1 LTVRS
6 SDESAQD
13 RTINFYR
20 NKKFRF
26 PGPMETLD
34 EEEAFFE
41 QQNLIGFGFQA
52 IDEDILRRASHRLS
66 AMLPK

>member
-1 LTVRS
+1 
-6 SDESAQD
+6 
-13 RTINFYR
+13 
-20 NKKFRF
+20 
-26 PGPMETLD
+26 METLD